1 MKLYL
6 AKRKVNLFNILI
18 FIIGLAIVM
27 CRIINLDADVPSWGV
42 SQYAPMDEGQYVQ
55 MAINKMEYNSINVEF
70 DYPELENITSA
81 HMRNDIVANVLTYC
95 TFKIFGDNYYGLR
108 MSSVICALIVYI
120 LFFMCLNNVTCSGN
134 ATTQKIEKVI
144 ILFLFIFNYSFSL
157 MERIVEPSIYRQ
169 VFLLLVLLLYLLE
182 DKYENNKLFP
192 ILIGFFSAFSVVFV
206 YITNIYLLLA
216 VYILEI
222 CLVFRRKKF
231 VRLLFVMLG
240 SASTLLIGEL
250 YYMYFWDETIL
261 GNTFDIIHGFSAV
274 PGYVS
279 KENGLLIGA
288 ITNIFEI
295 VSSNIFLYSLPL
307 LAVLLLLVPS
317 IIKIIREE
325 WRKQSMGMM
334 FSALSLI
341 LFVGQTI
348 INNDFVL
355 RKSVIIY
362 PLLLIILL
370 KCLYELNDG
379 GRMYTLL
386 NFTGNDFVRYLY
398 ESVVL
403 LVVVGVIAYRMYLNT
418 DGSIYDYKV
427 YDKIVL
433 IMQLVFVILEFIIIN
448 NVNKKSI
455 RDIFAPII
463 VSTMM
468 VGIMFNMKYIYF
480 SPTYTE
486 KDIMIQMGNE
496 ANEQMLYGAFSY
508 SFTLYNS
515 VKPVSNTFD
524 LMNEKMNNEKTGF
537 YIDYG
542 KIESIPEV
550 IRSDSNLYFLELRGL
565 YQRNY
570 TAFGGHN
577 QIGLFKIQDKNVQ

>member
-1 MKLYL
+1 
-6 AKRKVNLFNILI
+6 
-18 FIIGLAIVM
+18 
-27 CRIINLDADVPSWGV
+27 
-42 SQYAPMDEGQYVQ
+42 
-55 MAINKMEYNSINVEF
+55 
-70 DYPELENITSA
+70 
-81 HMRNDIVANVLTYC
+81 
-95 TFKIFGDNYYGLR
+95 
-108 MSSVICALIVYI
+108 
-120 LFFMCLNNVTCSGN
+120 
-134 ATTQKIEKVI
+134 
-144 ILFLFIFNYSFSL
+144 
-157 MERIVEPSIYRQ
+157 
-169 VFLLLVLLLYLLE
+169 LLLVLLLYLLE